1 MSRAWQACHVTLV
14 SRLSQPVRSQVS
26 PPAAPRGSP
35 ATASGPTGEPSSALP
50 AGPAAA
56 ACPVFLLPASGFFC
70 QPAAVAD
77 VLLTARYLRTA
88 HRIELYVDGEHAA
101 TIGGLPPVKI
111 AEYGLDEL
119 TFEQCAEDLATSGDP
134 QLVGRRLTFSTQ
146 IVFQGHGRPQDTRC

>member
-1 MSRAWQACHVTLV
+1 MAGWSRHPGEPAVAAGSKSSFT
-14 SRLSQPVRSQVS
+14 
-26 PPAAPRGSP
+26 PAAPGGSP
-35 ATASGPTGEPSSALP
+35 ATASGPAGEPSSALP
-50 AGPAAA
+50 AGPPAAA
-56 ACPVFLLPASGFFC
+56 GPVFVLPASGFFC

>member
-1 MSRAWQACHVTLV
+1 
-14 SRLSQPVRSQVS
+14 
-26 PPAAPRGSP
+26 
-35 ATASGPTGEPSSALP
+35 
-50 AGPAAA
+50 
-56 ACPVFLLPASGFFC
+56 VFVLPASGFFC

-101 TIGGLPPVKI
+101 TIGGLPPVTI